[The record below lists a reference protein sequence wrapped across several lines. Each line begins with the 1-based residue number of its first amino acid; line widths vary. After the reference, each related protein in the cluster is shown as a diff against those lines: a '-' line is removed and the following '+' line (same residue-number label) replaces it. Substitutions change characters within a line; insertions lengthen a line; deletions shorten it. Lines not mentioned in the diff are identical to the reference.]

1 MAELRG
7 LQLAG
12 DPDAHQDGLPGPPP
26 QRGRAAAGRPALQ
39 PPGHRI
45 RDRSDR
51 KLADIFIKHSSL
63 LLLIINNLADF
74 LDSCV
79 TLYSPLEINCMIPV
93 FSVLCKF
100 SQTK

>member
-1 MAELRG
+1 MAELHG

-45 RDRSDR
+45 RDR
-51 KLADIFIKHSSL
+51 
-63 LLLIINNLADF
+63 
-74 LDSCV
+74 
-79 TLYSPLEINCMIPV
+79 
-93 FSVLCKF
+93 
-100 SQTK
+100 